1 MVKSIIYQGDIWL
14 IKLDPTQGSE
24 IKKTRPCLVISPP
37 ELNNNLRTILVAP
50 MTTRAK
56 EADFRISFTHA
67 GEKGLVLFD
76 QIRTIDKS
84 RLVKKLGKLP
94 PKTLYASLTILQ
106 TIFGHQ

>member
-50 MTTRAK
+50 LTTK
-56 EADFRISFTHA
+56 GKTADFRISVTHA
-67 GEKGLVLFD
+67 GEKGLIMLD
-76 QIRTIDKS
+76 QIRVIDKS
-84 RLVKKLGKLP
+84 RLVKKLGKVN
-94 PKTLYASLTILQ
+94 PKTLNTSLTILQ
-106 TIFGHQ
+106 NMFGH